1 MILLARLLVMMA
13 RVDWNVDTMFGK
25 DTLLCVLGT
34 VLGRFRAIKALSIFL
49 KIAFIYHSFLSLLLQ
64 ELLLV
69 L

>member
-25 DTLLCVLGT
+25 DTVLCVLG
-34 VLGRFRAIKALSIFL
+34 VLGRFREIKALSIFL